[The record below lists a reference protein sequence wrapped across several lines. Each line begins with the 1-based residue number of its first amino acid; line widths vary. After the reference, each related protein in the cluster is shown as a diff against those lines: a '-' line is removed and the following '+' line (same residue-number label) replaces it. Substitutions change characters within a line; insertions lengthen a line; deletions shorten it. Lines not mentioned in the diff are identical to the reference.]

1 MNVKPKPKWARW
13 TAEQQSRKNTKSL
26 NMLMFRKNVLYPNS
40 VWLNPVQ
47 VDGEVIRRKESVSY
61 TGSSDGIRP
70 IFHNANDQI
79 QTYFPPTPSLQHLNQ
94 CENLKNYYQG
104 RNWGGCA
111 LDGGAYWLR
120 GHTYL
125 PCSSSPLG
133 CPLIAKNCHLLMRTV
148 LTLTA
153 WPLGWPCGV
162 NTQDPSIM

>member
-1 MNVKPKPKWARW
+1 MNCG
-13 TAEQQSRKNTKSL
+13 TTEQEKHKVIKYADVSEKRTVSKFSVTKSGSGRWWSNQKEGKCQL
-26 NMLMFRKNVLYPNS
+26 HWKFWWNQANLPQCQWPNS
-40 VWLNPVQ
+40 LR
-47 VDGEVIRRKESVSY
+47 IS
-61 TGSSDGIRP
+61 
-70 IFHNANDQI
+70 QI